1 MRLKLSF
8 SREARRFKRECP
20 EKWDEWVREG
30 EKKIILP
37 LLEIYSLGEVAEF
50 LNMTHSEISMIIE

>member
-1 MRLKLSF
+1 MSL
-8 SREARRFKRECP
+8 SREARIFKRECP

-37 LLEIYSLGEVAEF
+37 LVEGYAIEEVAEF
-50 LNMTHSEISMIIE
+50 LNMTPSEISRIIE